1 MCIIRIILYYVLIQV
16 VLFPGIIQGVRGHVP
31 SHMPTGMCDRC
42 AAVQVRVP
50 RGGVLS
56 THKHQETLM
65 SAETQVNR
73 SLSSSVSSSARQKC
87 IFRVSNA
94 QNFRACAVR
103 AMTVLSGY
111 TETAN
116 TSAAYCIECIVLC
129 STEGWPAAVLCII
142 RIILY

>member
-1 MCIIRIILYYVLIQV
+1 M
-16 VLFPGIIQGVRGHVP
+16 
-31 SHMPTGMCDRC
+31 
-42 AAVQVRVP
+42 
-50 RGGVLS
+50 LS
-56 THKHQETLM
+56 THKHQSGNPLM
-65 SAETQVNR
+65 SAEPQVNR

-142 RIILY
+142 RIILYYVLIQYKIIQGSQTPTRGGNIGASPAGWRAWQGQAAYYAIIRIILYY